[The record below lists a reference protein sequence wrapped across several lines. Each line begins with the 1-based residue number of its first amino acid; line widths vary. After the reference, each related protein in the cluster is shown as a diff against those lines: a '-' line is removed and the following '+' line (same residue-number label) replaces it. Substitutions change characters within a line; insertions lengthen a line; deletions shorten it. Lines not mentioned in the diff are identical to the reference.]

1 VQKRSKSDNWFS
13 VYKIAILYNLAWYQ
27 KILLM
32 SLLFSLMVGFGLIM
46 LDPHTLPIKTVRIDG
61 HLINTN
67 PQTLRTMLSK
77 IAKGGFFNID
87 FTKVRLSILTLPWVK
102 NVQIHKQ
109 WPDTLII
116 QIQEHTVVAR
126 WMNKALV
133 NIEGKLFISYPKI
146 RASSD
151 SVNHKFRDLP
161 LFTGPLKSLKDILK
175 RYNQLAPLVSAAG
188 LKIQEF
194 GCNARKAW
202 YMVLNN
208 GMKLKLGRGDNQMR
222 LQRFFKVYQ
231 RLVMSYGN
239 WESLLMDLR
248 YTNGIAVRTVLAK

>member
-1 VQKRSKSDNWFS
+1 
-13 VYKIAILYNLAWYQ
+13 
-27 KILLM
+27 M
-32 SLLFSLMVGFGLIM
+32 SLLLSLMGGFGLIM

-67 PQTLRTMLSK
+67 PQILQTMLSQV
-77 IAKGGFFNID
+77 AKGGFFDID
-87 FTKVRLSILTLPWVK
+87 LTKVRLSILTLPWVK

-116 QIQEHTVVAR
+116 QIQEHIVVAW

-133 NIEGKLFISYPKI
+133 DIEGNLFFSYPKI
-146 RASSD
+146 QARSD
-151 SVNHKFRDLP
+151 SVIYKFMDLP
-161 LFTGPLKSLKDILK
+161 LFTGPLNSLKDILK
-175 RYNQLAPLVSAAG
+175 RYNQLAPLVSTAG
-188 LKIQEF
+188 LQIQEF

-208 GMKLKLGRGDNQMR
+208 GMKLKLGRGDSQTR

-231 RLVMSYGN
+231 RLVMSSGN

-248 YTNGIAVRTVLAK
+248 YTNGIAVQTVLAK